1 MAALVS
7 KCKGAEDLEYF
18 LLETA
23 SLVGLNTPPE
33 AGAKVR
39 QQAAGDIASMAH
51 RHHLVLHP
59 LEKPTHAV
67 WVHPMVSKQIKH
79 C

>member
-1 MAALVS
+1 MSMRCMVWSCAVTADAVVAAAALCCLQTQMAALVS

-23 SLVGLNTPPE
+23 SLVGLNTPTE

-39 QQAAGDIASMAH
+39 
-51 RHHLVLHP
+51 R
-59 LEKPTHAV
+59 
-67 WVHPMVSKQIKH
+67 
-79 C
+79 